1 MKKQFFALIASV
13 TFAAGASAQVT
24 VSQPWVRATVPQQ
37 TSSGAFMQLSSR
49 TDARLV
55 AVSTPA
61 AGSADIHKMAMEG
74 QTMRMGPV
82 DGIDLPA
89 GKTVSLAPGGYH
101 IMLLDLKRQL
111 KDGDTIALTLVVED
125 KRKKRQ
131 NVTLE
136 VPVKPLAYVNP
147 QR

>member
-1 MKKQFFALIASV
+1 MKKQIFVLIASI
-13 TFAAGASAQVT
+13 TFAAGASAQLS

-37 TSSGAFMQLSSR
+37 TSTGAFMQLSSA

-61 AGSADIHKMAMEG
+61 AGSVEIHKMAMEG

-89 GKTVSLAPGGYH
+89 GKPVSLAAGGYH

-111 KDGDTIALTLVVED
+111 KDGEAITLTLVLED
-125 KRKKRQ
+125 KHKKRQ
-131 NVTLE
+131 NTTLT
-136 VPVKPLAYVNP
+136 VPVKPIAYTGP
-147 QR
+147 QH